1 MKKMWIHKTDSF
13 KKAKDFDEE
22 YYFNM
27 SSAERMDMVQFLRE
41 QCFKLKGR
49 LKDEGR
55 KGLRRYIKIIQ

>member
-1 MKKMWIHKTDSF
+1 MKKMWIHKTGSF

-27 SSAERMDMVQFLRE
+27 SNAERMNMVQLLRE
-41 QCFKLKGR
+41 QYFKLKGR

-55 KGLRRYIKIIQ
+55 KGLRRSVKIIQ